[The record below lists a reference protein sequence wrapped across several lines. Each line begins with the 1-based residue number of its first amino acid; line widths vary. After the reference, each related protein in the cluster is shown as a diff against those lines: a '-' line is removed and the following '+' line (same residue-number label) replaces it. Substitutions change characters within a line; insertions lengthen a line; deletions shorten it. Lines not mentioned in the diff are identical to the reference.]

1 MINKDVHYAPRGAAA
16 GAGQTLLQNFLQG
29 TDASTSI
36 SGSIDSTPIDSV
48 KLALSQIH
56 LTPVVIPGLHQTLIK
71 SVSLTFPPNIVQTGV
86 ASTSFALSNPFTA
99 SVSLLEVGA
108 IATFQGLNLG
118 KISKMNELPNP
129 IQAKGHSDVTSPN
142 LPLQFNLDPSTI
154 IGFLL
159 LASKQNDV
167 SLGPLD
173 ELFQFIIHNPHYRP
187 PVNSTIPFGDK
198 QN

>member
-99 SVSLLEVGA
+99 SVSLLEVRA

-118 KISKMNELPNP
+118 KISKRTLENALKCRVQNRIE
-129 IQAKGHSDVTSPN
+129 
-142 LPLQFNLDPSTI
+142 
-154 IGFLL
+154 IGEIF
-159 LASKQNDV
+159 
-167 SLGPLD
+167 
-173 ELFQFIIHNPHYRP
+173 
-187 PVNSTIPFGDK
+187 
-198 QN
+198 